1 MKLCASLLSHMNE
14 QIVSSFMGKK
24 LRCCVD
30 QFTIMYTDI
39 TEHSL
44 HITVALY
51 RAAYGFFEDESAAL
65 VTSAIGP

>member
-1 MKLCASLLSHMNE
+1 
-14 QIVSSFMGKK
+14 MGNK